1 MGRITVDNLTATQA
15 IEHLDEIASNNLSC
29 NIIEQYDR
37 LASSLSV
44 SCGESIDDI
53 LDGLKEEKKTL
64 QDAAIFLQKMTK
76 YLGDVVGSFEE
87 LDTDLSKSFAQNDIK
102 VDGVN
107 KGIFLEQQSIKNA
120 NRISDINQS
129 DDDQQVENATK
140 TENNIEYSYSKD
152 NIAVPMQPKY
162 MSKLA
167 CLGFAINIINTEGNH
182 FTCNGMDAER
192 IAAELY
198 AHALGYYSSSVLEN
212 MGLKSQ
218 WISDIKQCGS
228 VADIG
233 LGDGLGPIYQLIWH
247 TP

>member
-140 TENNIEYSYSKD
+140 TENNIE
-152 NIAVPMQPKY
+152 
-162 MSKLA
+162 
-167 CLGFAINIINTEGNH
+167 
-182 FTCNGMDAER
+182 
-192 IAAELY
+192 
-198 AHALGYYSSSVLEN
+198 
-212 MGLKSQ
+212 
-218 WISDIKQCGS
+218 
-228 VADIG
+228 
-233 LGDGLGPIYQLIWH
+233 
-247 TP
+247 

>member
-1 MGRITVDNLTATQA
+1 MDDLEAAQLEAERIAREAEEARRRALLAKISELESERDRYQS
-15 IEHLDEIASNNLSC
+15 I
-29 NIIEQYDR
+29 YDR
-37 LASSLSV
+37 LYRLR
-44 SCGESIDDI
+44 
-53 LDGLKEEKKTL
+53 
-64 QDAAIFLQKMTK
+64 
-76 YLGDVVGSFEE
+76 
-87 LDTDLSKSFAQNDIK
+87 
-102 VDGVN
+102 
-107 KGIFLEQQSIKNA
+107 
-120 NRISDINQS
+120 RISDINQS
-129 DDDQQVENATK
+129 DGDQQVENATK